1 MLDHCVANLVART
14 ESQTKSLEDIAKSA
28 GYGETKT
35 VLSRRAFATDE
46 RNCILNFFFI
56 HYHLGDGLM
65 KAVISSIRGSG
76 DIEVKFAPIILFTTD
91 LSFEDYLNYIRL
103 GFDDVITLPEKRE
116 LIKARLASQVG
127 HDIEY
132 FETSDYFGPDRRR
145 MEIEPPNGVQRS
157 NVPHSH
163 IKYVFRRNPASG
175 TKLLQRIVNLP
186 LNHEKTARPGR
197 NTSENG
203 SWPVRRA

>member
-1 MLDHCVANLVART
+1 MLTHCSANLVART
-14 ESQTKSLEDIAKSA
+14 EAQTKSLEDIAKSA
-28 GYGETKT
+28 GFGVTKT
-35 VLSRRAFATDE
+35 VLSRRAFAADE
-46 RNCILNFFFI
+46 RSCILNFFFI
-56 HYHLGDGLM
+56 HYLLGHSLM
-65 KAVISSIRGSG
+65 EAVIASIRASQ
-76 DIEVKFAPIILFTTD
+76 DVETRFAPIILFTTD
-91 LSFEDYLNYIRL
+91 LSFEDYLDYIRL

-116 LIKARLASQVG
+116 MITSRLANQVG

-132 FETSDYFGPDRRR
+132 FETATYFGPDRRR

-186 LNHEKTARPGR
+186 LNQEKSSRIGWGGADT
-197 NTSENG
+197 G
-203 SWPVRRA
+203 SWPVKRA

>member
-14 ESQTKSLEDIAKSA
+14 ENQTKSLEDIAKSA
-28 GYGETKT
+28 GFGETKT
-35 VLSRRAFATDE
+35 VLSRRTFATDK
-46 RNCILNFFFI
+46 RKCILNFFFI
-56 HYHLGDGLM
+56 HYHLGDALM

-76 DIEVKFAPIILFTTD
+76 DLEIKFAPIVLFTTD
-91 LSFEDYLNYIRL
+91 LSFDDYLNYIRL

-116 LIKARLASQVG
+116 MIRARLANQVG

-132 FETSDYFGPDRRR
+132 FETADYFGPDRRR

-163 IKYVFRRNPASG
+163 VKYVFRRSPESG

-186 LNHEKTARPGR
+186 LTQEKFARPGQ

-203 SWPVRRA
+203 SWPVRRV

>member
-1 MLDHCVANLVART
+1 MLEYCSANLVART
-14 ESQTKSLEDIAKSA
+14 EAQTKSLEDIARSA
-28 GYGETKT
+28 GFGETKT
-35 VLSRRAFATDE
+35 VLSRRAFVRGE

-56 HYHLGDGLM
+56 HYHLGSSLM
-65 KAVISSIRGSG
+65 SAVISSIRASG
-76 DIEVKFAPIILFTTD
+76 DIETKFAPIILFTTD
-91 LSFEDYLNYIRL
+91 LSFEDYLEYIRL

-116 LIKARLASQVG
+116 LITSRLTNQVG

-132 FETSDYFGPDRRR
+132 FETATYFGPDRRR

-186 LNHEKTARPGR
+186 LNQEKSSKMGR
-197 NTSENG
+197 NGNENG
-203 SWPVRRA
+203 SWPVKRA

>member
-14 ESQTKSLEDIAKSA
+14 DNQTKSLEDIARSA
-28 GYGETKT
+28 GFGDTKT
-35 VLSRRAFATDE
+35 VMSRRAFASDE
-46 RNCILNFFFI
+46 RKCVLNFFLI
-56 HYHLGDGLM
+56 HYNLGDGLM
-65 KAVISSIRGSG
+65 NAVISSIRGSS

-91 LSFEDYLNYIRL
+91 LSFEDYLDYIRL

-116 LIKARLASQVG
+116 MIKARLANQVA

-132 FETSDYFGPDRRR
+132 FETATYFGPDRRR

-163 IKYVFRRNPASG
+163 VKYVFRRNPEHG

-186 LNHEKTARPGR
+186 LSQERATRPGR
-197 NTSENG
+197 STSENG

>member
-1 MLDHCVANLVART
+1 MLQHCVANLVART
-14 ESQTKSLEDIAKSA
+14 ENQIKSLEDIARSA
-28 GYGETKT
+28 EFGEAKT
-35 VLSRRAFATDE
+35 VLSRRAFATYE
-46 RNCILNFFFI
+46 RGCILNFFFI
-56 HYHLGDGLM
+56 HYHLGDSLM
-65 KAVISSIRGSG
+65 NAVISSIRGSS
-76 DIEVKFAPIILFTTD
+76 DLEVKFAPIILFTTD

-116 LIKARLASQVG
+116 MIKARLNNQVA

-132 FETSDYFGPDRRR
+132 FETATYFGPDRRR

-163 IKYVFRRNPASG
+163 VKYVFRRNPASG

-186 LNHEKTARPGR
+186 LNQEKTMRPGR